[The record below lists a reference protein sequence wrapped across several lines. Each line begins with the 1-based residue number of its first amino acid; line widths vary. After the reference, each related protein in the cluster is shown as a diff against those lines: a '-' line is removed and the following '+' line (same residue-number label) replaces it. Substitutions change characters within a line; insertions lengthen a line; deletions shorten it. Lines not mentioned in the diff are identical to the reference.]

1 MNSCFCFSTSGS
13 LSNPPQE
20 KAQLKWCGRLHR
32 LFLYHLVK
40 TDIIMETKA
49 YLLKRKHFQ
58 SPRWNHSL
66 PDVGKYIPSIIH
78 YCNWFSVW
86 VIKVII
92 FLASAIDRSLAQ
104 PAVLSA
110 WAASFPNPLT
120 TSHTCWTSAVGPS
133 SDVTSLGAFPC
144 PRQKDCSFAL
154 SGFTALCSPHI
165 HWGYKMINC
174 RVGGLPELAR
184 THKRNRAQQ
193 K

>member
-1 MNSCFCFSTSGS
+1 MKILFWMMNSCFCFSTSGS

-120 TSHTCWTSAVGPS
+120 TSHTCWTSGPAQMSPPWVS
-133 SDVTSLGAFPC
+133 SLAPDRKTAPSLSRVLRHFVPPISTGGT
-144 PRQKDCSFAL
+144 KWS
-154 SGFTALCSPHI
+154 TA
-165 HWGYKMINC
+165 
-174 RVGGLPELAR
+174 E
-184 THKRNRAQQ
+184 
-193 K
+193 